1 MSMNQDEP
9 PVRPDNPAPAPNY
22 PETPAPAPNY
32 PEPPAQSYP
41 ENPPA
46 QQAYEG
52 YQQQGGAYAG
62 PPQQGGAYAGPP
74 PARAGFDWR
83 DLLARWR
90 SVLYPPSVASFDE
103 QKPAANWNT
112 ILIALALL
120 GVVQGVFAFI
130 TGFEYHRANT
140 PYPGVGTIIGGII
153 GVFFAFFIVAG
164 IIYLLAR
171 ALGGTGSFLEHSW
184 LLSLVFVPIQAV
196 SDVAGV
202 IPFLGGLV
210 GALLGIYSVVLY
222 VFATASAHRMTLG
235 RATVAVL
242 IPGIVLAAL
251 VLLLLIFAAAF
262 LIALGLT
269 IPGR

>member
-9 PVRPDNPAPAPNY
+9 PVRPDDPSPAA
-22 PETPAPAPNY
+22 NY
-32 PEPPAQSYP
+32 PEPPAQAANYP
-41 ENPPA
+41 GNPPA

-52 YQQQGGAYAG
+52 N
-62 PPQQGGAYAGPP
+62 PQQGGAYAGPP
-74 PARAGFDWR
+74 PARAGFDWQ

-90 SVLYPPSVASFDE
+90 AVLYPPSVASFDE
-103 QKPAANWNT
+103 QKSAANWNT
-112 ILIALALL
+112 IFIALALL
-120 GVVQGVFAFI
+120 GVVQAVFAFI

-140 PYPGVGTIIGGII
+140 PYPGVGTIIGGFI

-171 ALGGTGSFLEHSW
+171 ALGGTGTFLEHSW

-202 IPFLGGLV
+202 IPILGGLI
-210 GALLGIYSVVLY
+210 GAVLGIYSVVLY
-222 VFATASAHRMTLG
+222 IFATASAHRMTLG

-269 IPGR
+269 VPGR

>member
-9 PVRPDNPAPAPNY
+9 PVRPDD
-22 PETPAPAPNY
+22 PAPAPNY

-46 QQAYEG
+46 QQAYED
-52 YQQQGGAYAG
+52 YPQ
-62 PPQQGGAYAGPP
+62 QQGGAYAGPP
-74 PARAGFDWR
+74 PARAAFDWQ

-90 SVLYPPSVASFDE
+90 SVIYPPSVASFDE
-103 QKPAANWNT
+103 QKAAANWKT

-140 PYPGVGTIIGGII
+140 PYPGVGTIIGGVI

-171 ALGGTGSFLEHSW
+171 ALGGTGTFLEHSW

-196 SDVAGV
+196 SDVIGV
-202 IPFLGGLV
+202 IPILGGLV

-235 RATVAVL
+235 RAAVAVL

-269 IPGR
+269 VPGR